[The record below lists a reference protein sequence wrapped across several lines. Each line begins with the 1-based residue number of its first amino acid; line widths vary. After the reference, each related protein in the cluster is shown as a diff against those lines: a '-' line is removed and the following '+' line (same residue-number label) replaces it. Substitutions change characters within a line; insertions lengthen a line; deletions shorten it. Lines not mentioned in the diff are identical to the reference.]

1 MPNDVTSGD
10 REILAAAYRWFNAR
24 QLDAVLALMH
34 PDVVWPNGMEGGYV
48 YGHEGVRAYWTR
60 QWGMIDPHVE
70 PMKIEMDTEDRAV
83 VEVHQVVRELSGNV
97 VLDTTVR
104 HAYTLRDGLIV
115 RMEIE

>member
-48 YGHEGVRAYWTR
+48 LRARGSEGLLDAAVGH
-60 QWGMIDPHVE
+60 
-70 PMKIEMDTEDRAV
+70 DR
-83 VEVHQVVRELSGNV
+83 S
-97 VLDTTVR
+97 
-104 HAYTLRDGLIV
+104 
-115 RMEIE
+115 RMWSR